1 MLGMAMSEREK
12 FEKWAS
18 ANEFSIELTG
28 GEGRGFYVDLET
40 AIAYSGWQA
49 ALSTRKPYGYGI
61 VDKDGRVVIGTSV
74 QIHATKYQMEGIA
87 ATWSER
93 DGSSYRVCE
102 IFYEDQS

>member
-1 MLGMAMSEREK
+1 MGEREK
-12 FEKWAS
+12 FEKWAKPDDFDVTKLDGQYYS
-18 ANEFSIELTG
+18 SRT
-28 GEGRGFYVDLET
+28 T
-40 AIAYSGWQA
+40 AAWDAWQA
-49 ALSTRKPYGYGI
+49 ALSTRKAYGYGI